1 MTLHL
6 KEAKSIQATAE
17 RKSWVKDP
25 QINRYLILRDKPNN
39 NLHHDYLTNFEK
51 YYEIYDLGRHVGDI
65 KIFYETEE
73 DIFKKRA
80 QIIMVI
86 GNRNRGIGSSAMNLL
101 LNKVKDK
108 YKSVY
113 CIIDRSNIA
122 SLKILKRNGFQ
133 IERFEKDKVRLFYAL
148 T

>member
-1 MTLHL
+1 MLLNL
-6 KEAKSIQATAE
+6 KEAKSIKATSE
-17 RKSWVKDP
+17 RKSWVSDP
-25 QINRYLILRDKPNN
+25 QINKYLILRDKHDTDPPI
-39 NLHHDYLTNFEK
+39 DYLTNFEK
-51 YYEIYDLGRHVGDI
+51 YYEIYELGKHVGDI

-73 DIFKKRA
+73 DILQKRA

-86 GNRNRGIGSSAMNLL
+86 GNRNRGIGSNALNLL
-101 LNKVKDK
+101 LQKVKDY

-133 IERFEKDKVRLFYAL
+133 IERFEKDKVRLSFPL

>member
-6 KEAKSIQATAE
+6 KEAKSIQVTSE

-25 QINRYLILRDKPNN
+25 QVNKYLVLRDKPYTTQR
-39 NLHHDYLTNFEK
+39 HDYLTNFEK
-51 YYEIYDLGRHVGDI
+51 YYEIYELGKHVGDI

-73 DIFKKRA
+73 DIFQKRA

-86 GNRNRGIGSSAMNLL
+86 GNRNRGIGSHALNLL
-101 LNKVKDK
+101 LSKVKDE
-108 YKSVY
+108 YRSLY
-113 CIIDRSNIA
+113 CFIDRSNIA
-122 SLKILKRNGFQ
+122 SLKILKRNGFLV
-133 IERFEKDKVRLFYAL
+133 ERFEKDKVRLFYSL

>member
-1 MTLHL
+1 MFLHL
-6 KEAKSIQATAE
+6 KEAKSIQETAE

-25 QINRYLILRDKPNN
+25 EINKYLVLRDKPNAN
-39 NLHHDYLTNFEK
+39 PANDYLTNFEK
-51 YYEIYDLGRHVGDI
+51 YYEIYELGKHVGDI

-73 DIFKKRA
+73 DIFQKRA

-86 GNRNRGIGSSAMNLL
+86 GNRNRGIGSNAMNLL
-101 LNKVKDK
+101 LHKVKDE

-113 CIIDRSNIA
+113 CIIDRSNIP

-133 IERFEKDKVRLFYAL
+133 IERFEKDRVRLSFSL